1 MMYYNNKS
9 SKISANEMQNNVMG
23 TTGCTCGNLPNNT
36 PTVPSTPTPS
46 VPTMPTSRYLG
57 LQGIVT
63 NISNLNDDGCTKLF
77 EVRDQNGRITNFVIT
92 PCTYFINQANIAKGM
107 SITVFYDA
115 DAPAVLIYPPRL
127 QATVVAS
134 NNLNKNVKVDY
145 FDANLLSQGKAMQLN
160 ISENTEII
168 MENGQSFTG
177 NLGNH
182 YLVVIYTTSTRSI
195 PAQTTPEKVIVLC
208 QSIA

>member
-23 TTGCTCGNLPNNT
+23 TTGCTCGNLPNQT
-36 PTVPSTPTPS
+36 PTVPST
-46 VPTMPTSRYLG
+46 PTMPTSRYLG
-57 LQGIVT
+57 LQGTVT

-145 FDANLLSQGKAMQLN
+145 FDANLLSQDKAMQLN

-208 QSIA
+208 QSVTSF

>member
-1 MMYYNNKS
+1 MYYNNKS
-9 SKISANEMQNNVMG
+9 SKISANEMQNTIMTG
-23 TTGCTCGNLPNNT
+23 TTGCSCGNVNVET
-36 PTVPSTPTPS
+36 PTTPS
-46 VPTMPTSRYLG
+46 MPNSRYLG
-57 LQGIVT
+57 FQGTVT

-92 PCTYFINQANIAKGM
+92 PSTYFINQANITKGM

-145 FDANLLSQGKAMQLN
+145 FDSNLLSQDKALQLN
-160 ISENTEII
+160 ISENTEILL
-168 MENGQSFTG
+168 ENGQTFTG
-177 NLGNH
+177 NVGNH
-182 YLVVIYTTSTRSI
+182 YLVVIYTNSTRSI
-195 PAQTTPEKVIVLC
+195 PAQTTPEKIIVLC
-208 QSIA
+208 QTIA

>member
-1 MMYYNNKS
+1 MYYNNKS
-9 SKISANEMQNNVMG
+9 SKISANEMSNNTNNIMTG
-23 TTGCTCGNLPNNT
+23 TTGCSCGNVEIIT
-36 PTVPSTPTPS
+36 PSTPSIPS
-46 VPTMPTSRYLG
+46 APTSRFLG
-57 LQGIVT
+57 LQGTVT

-92 PCTYFINQANIAKGM
+92 PCTYFINHANIKRGM

-127 QATVVAS
+127 QASVVAS

-145 FDANLLSQGKAMQLN
+145 FDSNLLSQDKALQLN
-160 ISENTEII
+160 VTDNTEILL
-168 MENGQSFTG
+168 ENGQTFTG

-182 YLVVIYTTSTRSI
+182 YLVVIYTASTRSI
-195 PAQTTPEKVIVLC
+195 PAQTTPEKIIVLC
-208 QSIA
+208 QSIS

>member
-1 MMYYNNKS
+1 MYYNNKS
-9 SKISANEMQNNVMG
+9 SKISANEMQNTIMTG
-23 TTGCTCGNLPNNT
+23 TTGCSCGNVQT
-36 PTVPSTPTPS
+36 PSTPSAPN
-46 VPTMPTSRYLG
+46 SRYLG
-57 LQGIVT
+57 LQGTVT

-92 PCTYFINQANIAKGM
+92 PSTYFINQANIAKGM

-145 FDANLLSQGKAMQLN
+145 FDANLLSQDKALQLH
-160 ISENTEII
+160 ITEDTQILL
-168 MENGQSFTG
+168 ENGQTFTG
-177 NLGNH
+177 NVGNH
-182 YLVVIYTTSTRSI
+182 YLVVIYTNSTRSI
-195 PAQTTPEKVIVLC
+195 PAQTTPEKIIVLC
-208 QSIA
+208 QTIS

>member
-1 MMYYNNKS
+1 MYYNNKS
-9 SKISANEMQNNVMG
+9 SKISANEMQNTIMTG
-23 TTGCTCGNLPNNT
+23 TTGCTCGNVET
-36 PTVPSTPTPS
+36 PSTPS
-46 VPTMPTSRYLG
+46 MPTSRYLG
-57 LQGIVT
+57 LQGTVT

-92 PCTYFINQANIAKGM
+92 PSTYFINQANISKGM

-145 FDANLLSQGKAMQLN
+145 FDSNLLSQDKALQLH
-160 ISENTEII
+160 ISEDTKVLL
-168 MENGQSFTG
+168 ENGQTFTG
-177 NLGNH
+177 NVGNH
-182 YLVVIYTTSTRSI
+182 YLVVIYTNSTRSI
-195 PAQTTPEKVIVLC
+195 PAQTTPEKIIVLC
-208 QSIA
+208 QTIS

>member
-1 MMYYNNKS
+1 MYYNHKS
-9 SKISANEMQNNVMG
+9 NKISANEAQNNIITG
-23 TTGCTCGNLPNNT
+23 TTGCTCGNVENNT
-36 PTVPSTPTPS
+36 T
-46 VPTMPTSRYLG
+46 PTMPNSRYLG

-92 PCTYFINQANIAKGM
+92 PSTYFINQANIARGM

-127 QATVVAS
+127 QAVVVAS

-145 FDANLLSQGKAMQLN
+145 FDSNLLSQDKALQLN
-160 ISENTEII
+160 IDENTEVIL
-168 MENGQSFTG
+168 ENGQTFTG

-182 YLVVIYTTSTRSI
+182 YLIVIYTNSTRSI

-208 QSIA
+208 QSIS

>member
-63 NISNLNDDGCTKLF
+63 NISNLNDGCTKLF

-145 FDANLLSQGKAMQLN
+145 FDANLLSQDKAMQLN

>member
-1 MMYYNNKS
+1 
-9 SKISANEMQNNVMG
+9 MG

-92 PCTYFINQANIAKGM
+92 PCTYFINQANNAKGM

-145 FDANLLSQGKAMQLN
+145 FDANLLSQDKAMQLN

>member
-1 MMYYNNKS
+1 MYYNHKS
-9 SKISANEMQNNVMG
+9 NKISANETQNNIITG
-23 TTGCTCGNLPNNT
+23 TTGCTCGNVDNNT
-36 PTVPSTPTPS
+36 T
-46 VPTMPTSRYLG
+46 PTMPNSRYLG

-92 PCTYFINQANIAKGM
+92 PSTYFINQANIARGM

-127 QATVVAS
+127 QAVVVAS

-145 FDANLLSQGKAMQLN
+145 FDSNLLSHKK
-160 ISENTEII
+160 
-168 MENGQSFTG
+168 
-177 NLGNH
+177 
-182 YLVVIYTTSTRSI
+182 YTSTNYPRKSNCTLPKHI
-195 PAQTTPEKVIVLC
+195 IVK
-208 QSIA
+208 AN

>member
-1 MMYYNNKS
+1 
-9 SKISANEMQNNVMG
+9 
-23 TTGCTCGNLPNNT
+23 
-36 PTVPSTPTPS
+36 
-46 VPTMPTSRYLG
+46 
-57 LQGIVT
+57 
-63 NISNLNDDGCTKLF
+63 
-77 EVRDQNGRITNFVIT
+77 
-92 PCTYFINQANIAKGM
+92 M

-127 QATVVAS
+127 QAIVVAS

-145 FDANLLSQGKAMQLN
+145 FDSNLLSQDKALQLN
-160 ISENTEII
+160 IGENTEMI

-182 YLVVIYTTSTRSI
+182 YLVVMYTTSTRSI

-208 QSIA
+208 QSIS

>member
-1 MMYYNNKS
+1 MYYNHKS
-9 SKISANEMQNNVMG
+9 NKISANEAQNNIITG
-23 TTGCTCGNLPNNT
+23 TTGCTCGNVENNT
-36 PTVPSTPTPS
+36 T
-46 VPTMPTSRYLG
+46 PTMPNSRYLG

-92 PCTYFINQANIAKGM
+92 PSTYFINQANIARGM
-107 SITVFYDA
+107 SITVFYAA

-127 QATVVAS
+127 QAVVVAS

-145 FDANLLSQGKAMQLN
+145 FDSNLLSQDKALQLN
-160 ISENTEII
+160 IDENTEVIL
-168 MENGQSFTG
+168 ENGQTFTG

-182 YLVVIYTTSTRSI
+182 YLIVIYTNSTRSI

-208 QSIA
+208 QSIS

>member
-1 MMYYNNKS
+1 MYYNHKS
-9 SKISANEMQNNVMG
+9 NKISANETQNNIITG
-23 TTGCTCGNLPNNT
+23 TTGCTCGNVDNNT
-36 PTVPSTPTPS
+36 T
-46 VPTMPTSRYLG
+46 PTMPNSRYLG

-92 PCTYFINQANIAKGM
+92 PSTYFINQANITRGM

-127 QATVVAS
+127 QAVVVAS

-145 FDANLLSQGKAMQLN
+145 FDSNLLSQDKALQLN
-160 ISENTEII
+160 IDENTEVIL
-168 MENGQSFTG
+168 ENGQTFTG

-182 YLVVIYTTSTRSI
+182 YLVVIYTASTRSI
-195 PAQTTPEKVIVLC
+195 PAQTTPEKIIVLC

>member
-145 FDANLLSQGKAMQLN
+145 FDANLLSQDKAMQLN

-177 NLGNH
+177 NLGNQIGRAH
-182 YLVVIYTTSTRSI
+182 V
-195 PAQTTPEKVIVLC
+195 
-208 QSIA
+208 